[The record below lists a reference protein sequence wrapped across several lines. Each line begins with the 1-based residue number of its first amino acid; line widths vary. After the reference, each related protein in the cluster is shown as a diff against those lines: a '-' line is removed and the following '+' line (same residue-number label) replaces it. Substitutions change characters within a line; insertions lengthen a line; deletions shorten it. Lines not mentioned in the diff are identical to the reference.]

1 MHQKGLTI
9 IQLMIILLIAGLV
22 GSYAVDFLID
32 KRCEA
37 SPDKTMCEER
47 ARREA

>member
-9 IQLMIILLIAGLV
+9 IQLMLILLVAGLV
-22 GSYAVDFLID
+22 GSYAVDFLIA

-37 SPDKTMCEER
+37 APEKAMCEER
-47 ARREA
+47 L